1 MDTLTWLSGSMI
13 RRIMSTVCRQALQH
27 RGRLTGPGGI
37 LILVHLLT
45 ETITGPGC
53 TELWR
58 GVVKRTF
65 ANQSTFES
73 IMKEL
78 QRSFK
83 GHAEGLQQEL
93 GGLVST
99 QLGAVRATL
108 DIVRE
113 CNAAEESER
122 HPELRQRVA
131 GEVERAKNL
140 MEM

>member
-1 MDTLTWLSGSMI
+1 
-13 RRIMSTVCRQALQH
+13 MSSVCRQALEH
-27 RGRLTGPGGI
+27 RGELTCPLG
-37 LILVHLLT
+37 LTLLSHLLIT
-45 ETITGPGC
+45 TITGAGC

-58 GVVKRTF
+58 GVVKGAL

-73 IMKEL
+73 VMREL
-78 QRSFK
+78 RRSFK

-93 GGLVST
+93 SDLVST

-113 CNAAEESER
+113 ENAAEESER

-131 GEVERAKNL
+131 DEVEKARNL
-140 MEM
+140 MGI